1 MARAIRALASSALI
15 VHSEKGLD
23 SRKLDEGR
31 MAHPP
36 FGMPLPCESN
46 YGRLKIVPSMRQSYT
61 PETHPCRRVPDPGFF
76 QGCRGLR
83 LRGHRW
89 KCPGAFLWEWTPTS
103 GDVLPHFWQ
112 RKPMLPMKVSRLTPL
127 RQRSRGK
134 REVCDPAAAA
144 GQPQECVAL
153 VHRLPDT
160 PGSPVGIG
168 FHGGDHCIKGASP
181 RRRWPACFGFGSPA

>member
-1 MARAIRALASSALI
+1 MARAIRASASSALI
-15 VHSEKGLD
+15 VHSDKGLD

-31 MAHPP
+31 MARPP
-36 FGMPLPCESN
+36 FGMPLP
-46 YGRLKIVPSMRQSYT
+46 L
-61 PETHPCRRVPDPGFF
+61 RVQLWPAQNCSLHAAILHARDAPLT
-76 QGCRGLR
+76 RGLR

-127 RQRSRGK
+127 RRRSRGK

>member
-1 MARAIRALASSALI
+1 MARAIRASASASSALI

-23 SRKLDEGR
+23 SRKLDEGP

-46 YGRLKIVPSMRQSYT
+46 YGRVKIVPSMRQSYA
-61 PETHPCRRVPDPGFF
+61 PETHPSPGP
-76 QGCRGLR
+76 RPRIL
-83 LRGHRW
+83 
-89 KCPGAFLWEWTPTS
+89 S
-103 GDVLPHFWQ
+103 G
-112 RKPMLPMKVSRLTPL
+112 MPL
-127 RQRSRGK
+127 RRRSRGK

-168 FHGGDHCIKGASP
+168 FHGGDH
-181 RRRWPACFGFGSPA
+181 